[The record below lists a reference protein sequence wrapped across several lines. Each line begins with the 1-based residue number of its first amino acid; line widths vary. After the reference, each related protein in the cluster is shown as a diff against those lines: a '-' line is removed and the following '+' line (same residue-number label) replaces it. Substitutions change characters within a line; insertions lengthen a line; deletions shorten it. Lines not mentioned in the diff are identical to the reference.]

1 MSDQHFD
8 AFGDRSITVRPR
20 PGDELVSAPSQF
32 LARFGATL
40 FWALVAA
47 IVITRVFVGV

>member
-8 AFGDRSITVRPR
+8 AFGDRSSAVQPR
-20 PGDELVSAPSQF
+20 PDDELISAPSRF

-47 IVITRVFVGV
+47 IVIARVFVGV